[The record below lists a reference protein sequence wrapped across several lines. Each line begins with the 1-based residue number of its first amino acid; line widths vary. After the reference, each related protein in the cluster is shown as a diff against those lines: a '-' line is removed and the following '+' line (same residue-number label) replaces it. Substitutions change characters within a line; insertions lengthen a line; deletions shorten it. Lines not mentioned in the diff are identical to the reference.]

1 MPWVRW
7 KAGDDLKP
15 REGTGWSA
23 ALRQL
28 WADRA
33 GPRLCPV
40 WLAGLAGGA
49 GQAPA
54 LGMETPHVRLLRT
67 RLRASPALHWHVGVL
82 QVGLRGCRVSLG
94 DGSAIHLESPWGVG

>member
-1 MPWVRW
+1 MVCSPPAAVGGQGRAPPVPRV
-7 KAGDDLKP
+7 AG
-15 REGTGWSA
+15 RGGGGWG
-23 ALRQL
+23 
-28 WADRA
+28 W
-33 GPRLCPV
+33 
-40 WLAGLAGGA
+40 GA

-94 DGSAIHLESPWGVG
+94 DGSAIYLESPWGVG